1 MGEVERGAET
11 TELESILAER
21 LEEYLKVG
29 KGQERVLVGYGKQKG
44 LWRRDGAIT
53 EKKAEKGRKNNHSIS
68 FTSGAC
74 QEIWARHSF
83 VIASLLILSG
93 TDGGKLVSGHSK
105 K

>member
-53 EKKAEKGRKNNHSIS
+53 EKKQRRVGKITIVSYLPP
-68 FTSGAC
+68 GAC

-93 TDGGKLVSGHSK
+93 TDSGKLVSGHSK
-105 K
+105 E